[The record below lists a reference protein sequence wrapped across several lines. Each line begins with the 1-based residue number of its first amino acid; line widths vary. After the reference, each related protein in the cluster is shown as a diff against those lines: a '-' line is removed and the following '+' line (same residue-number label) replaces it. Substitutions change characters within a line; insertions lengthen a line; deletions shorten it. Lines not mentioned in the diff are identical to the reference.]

1 MEWKLIIGSI
11 YARFDLTWAVV
22 VLSWEPRTAS
32 KKQIAKKKIEKGTE
46 IGREKRTSAL
56 VPRGLAA
63 RPSRLY
69 SRATVTEKKNKR
81 LLAI

>member
-22 VLSWEPRTAS
+22 VLSWEPRAAS
-32 KKQIAKKKIEKGTE
+32 KKQIAKKKKKIEKGTE
-46 IGREKRTSAL
+46 IRREKGTSAL

-63 RPSRLY
+63 RPSRLLSSY
-69 SRATVTEKKNKR
+69 CDWKEK
-81 LLAI
+81 